1 MRKSIASLLLAI
13 SFFVYSQ
20 ETRSNVID
28 VKSDSIVYHK
38 NTNKSK
44 ERTLSSSL
52 KEKYTGKDFEY
63 KEDTPVK
70 EEKIAPI
77 DTGFLEFLGFFMSNI
92 FPFLLGG
99 FIIFVILKA
108 AVGFDVRFWK
118 PNKSIKRTTGKLIY
132 EEEDIHEV
140 DLEYLLKKAI
150 DSNNFRLA
158 IRYYYLMTL
167 KGLSAKKLIEYHKD
181 KTNSEYLFE
190 IETTAM
196 RSEFSYLS
204 YVYTYV
210 WYGEFPVDEQNFKAA
225 QNKYKSFINSIL

>member
-92 FPFLLGG
+92 FRSSNTLDFE
-99 FIIFVILKA
+99 FYVSKS
-108 AVGFDVRFWK
+108 K
-118 PNKSIKRTTGKLIY
+118 SKSKSIFSTFKCFSSKY
-132 EEEDIHEV
+132 S
-140 DLEYLLKKAI
+140 LK
-150 DSNNFRLA
+150 
-158 IRYYYLMTL
+158 
-167 KGLSAKKLIEYHKD
+167 
-181 KTNSEYLFE
+181 
-190 IETTAM
+190 
-196 RSEFSYLS
+196 
-204 YVYTYV
+204 
-210 WYGEFPVDEQNFKAA
+210 
-225 QNKYKSFINSIL
+225 